1 MRPVDGSVCDYWVHE
16 LCVVRRWVTGT
27 ERSTHQISQF
37 SSLSLWFEHA
47 WAWLLCPK
55 EEVKREGRLRSSQTR
70 TLESQELQKKELGIS
85 TQ

>member
-55 EEVKREGRLRSSQTR
+55 
-70 TLESQELQKKELGIS
+70 
-85 TQ
+85 